1 MLSGL
6 TSVNIR
12 NLLVIG
18 IDVVSL
24 AASARRAGYQ
34 VYAVDFFGDQDLKR
48 VCRKSQSIIKQRPGK
63 TCGRLRVDFSP
74 KVLIQL
80 TKALLRKDKIDVT
93 LLSSGLDD
101 FPEVLFELDSLIPIL
116 GNSPDII
123 KRVRDKTKFFKEL
136 KRLQIRH
143 PETAVAENFGEARK
157 KSKDIGYPV
166 VVKPLTS
173 IGGAGITEVQNSQ
186 ELEQA
191 FRRTPLS
198 YGKVL
203 IQQYISG
210 TPASVSL
217 ISSRRETIVLTVN
230 EQLLGIRELGQQEPY
245 GYCGNVVPL
254 LADETIINKCKNIA
268 EKIALHF
275 SLLGSNGLDLVI
287 SEEGIPY
294 VIEVNPRFQGTLE
307 CVERVLGM
315 NIVEVHVKACTEGT
329 LPTTINNPSTYC
341 VRSILFASRRSI
353 MPDLNTLVKVRDTPL
368 PGVVVERGEPI
379 CSVVVEGAD
388 RDSSL
393 REAKKISELIFRSLQ
408 PCD

>member
-1 MLSGL
+1 M
-6 TSVNIR
+6 
-12 NLLVIG
+12 
-18 IDVVSL
+18 DVVSL

-48 VCRKSQSIIKQRPGK
+48 VCRKSRSIIKQRPGK
-63 TCGRLRVDFSP
+63 TCGRLLTDFNP
-74 KVLIQL
+74 KAILQL
-80 TKALLRKDKIDVT
+80 TKDLLKKDKIDIA

-101 FPEVLFELDSLIPIL
+101 FPEVLLELNDLIPIL

-123 KRVRDKTKFFKEL
+123 KKIRDKTKFFKEL

-143 PETAVAENFGEARK
+143 PETAIAENFEEARK
-157 KSKDIGYPV
+157 KSKDIGYPI

-173 IGGAGITEVQNSQ
+173 IGGASIRKVQDLQ
-186 ELEQA
+186 GLKQA
-191 FRRTPLS
+191 FRRTPS
-198 YGKVL
+198 YYRKVL
-203 IQQYISG
+203 IQEHISG

-217 ISSRRETIVLTVN
+217 ISSRSKTIALTVN

-254 LADETIINKCKNIA
+254 FADESVISECKGIA

-275 SLLGSNGLDLVI
+275 SLVGSNGLDLVI
-287 SEEGIPY
+287 SGEGMPY
-294 VIEVNPRFQGTLE
+294 AIEVNPRFQGTLE

-315 NIVEVHVKACTEGT
+315 NIVKVHVKACTDGV
-329 LPTTINNPSTYC
+329 LPIVIKNPSAFC
-341 VRSILFASRRSI
+341 VRLILFASKRLI
-353 MPDLNTLVKVRDTPL
+353 VPDLSTFVEVRDIPL

-379 CSVVVEGAD
+379 CSVVVKGAD
-388 RDSSL
+388 RNSSL
-393 REAKKISELIFRSLQ
+393 KEAKKISKLIFRSLQ